1 MNKMVT
7 IPAEEYDRLREAAED
22 LADLRAYDRAKAA
35 LAAGEDEL
43 VPADFAKR
51 LISGESPLRVW
62 RELRGLSQV
71 KLGAVNNGMVA
82 VNEGLQPG
90 DRVVVE
96 GTDRLRAGAKVEV
109 VGGSD
114 VIPAT
119 RDKTLGAGAPAGT
132 TPPSK

>member
-35 LAAGEDEL
+35 LASGEEEL

-71 KLGAVNNGMVA
+71 KLGSVSGVN
-82 VNEGLQPG
+82 
-90 DRVVVE
+90 RVQIADIEAGRSKGSVE
-96 GTDRLRAGAKVEV
+96 TVRKLADA
-109 VGGSD
+109 
-114 VIPAT
+114 
-119 RDKTLGAGAPAGT
+119 LGVMMDDLV
-132 TPPSK
+132 